1 MKKKCSCCGKKKKVV
16 RFDGKV
22 WCKSCV
28 WHELKERSAAEV
40 RADAVEEL
48 NAPDTME
55 NRTAAEELQEI
66 KDAVKGLA
74 TKQNLIKAGTCAV
87 GVFVVGMIAVH
98 FGADQMV
105 YRWLN
110 PWAPF

>member
-1 MKKKCSCCGKKKKVV
+1 MADVSLVGWREQGYEEEMQLLREEKEGCPFWWEGVV
-16 RFDGKV
+16 QVLR
-22 WCKSCV
+22 
-28 WHELKERSAAEV
+28 LARTERTP
-40 RADAVEEL
+40 DA
-48 NAPDTME
+48 ME
-55 NRTAAEELQEI
+55 NRTAAEELQDI
-66 KDAVKGLA
+66 KEAVKSLA

-110 PWAPF
+110 PWAPL